1 MCFHEKAVRSRWCL
15 SPVLKCSVGT
25 LRALCTIA
33 CKSKRERALFMEG
46 TLDLP
51 ADPIYV
57 IFKHLPW
64 TKCHCTITETIPPVC
79 NILALALETV
89 RSHKTNTKNTRP
101 VVFTSLV
108 LYFRH
113 IAYCLSII
121 FLISSINVSTSL
133 NCLYIDAKRTYAT
146 ASRFLSS
153 FITSSP
159 I

>member
-1 MCFHEKAVRSRWCL
+1 M
-15 SPVLKCSVGT
+15 LKPRIRCSIGT
-25 LRALCTIA
+25 LGALCTIA
-33 CKSKRERALFMEG
+33 CKPLPNQRERALFMEG

-51 ADPIYV
+51 ADPIYI

-64 TKCHCTITETIPPVC
+64 TKCHCTITETVPPVC